1 MLLNESML
9 GRPLTGAERYFAER
23 RQNPAYERA
32 YQRAWRGL
40 DPRARLWRRCVH
52 WVFGP

>member
-9 GRPLTGAERYFAER
+9 ERPLTGAERYFAER

-40 DPRARLWRRCVH
+40 DPDARPWQQFLR
-52 WVFGP
+52 WVLGP

>member
-23 RQNPAYERA
+23 RQNPAYEH
-32 YQRAWRGL
+32 AWLQAWKGL
-40 DPRARLWRRCVH
+40 DPNPEARRRFLD
-52 WVFGP
+52 WFFGT